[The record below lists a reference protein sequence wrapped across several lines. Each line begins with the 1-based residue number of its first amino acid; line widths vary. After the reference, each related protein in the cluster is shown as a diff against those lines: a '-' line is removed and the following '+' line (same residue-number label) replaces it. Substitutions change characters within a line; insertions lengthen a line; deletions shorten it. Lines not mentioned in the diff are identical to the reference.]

1 MKNYIQTDSG
11 RVVAIEMP
19 AEMQGKKKLNV
30 SSTNNRIK
38 SILKD
43 LELQSKKH
51 IDEINNVN
59 QYY

>member
-11 RVVAIEMP
+11 RVISIE
-19 AEMQGKKKLNV
+19 ESGRLQGKKKLNI

-38 SILKD
+38 AILKD

-51 IDEINNVN
+51 INEINNVN
-59 QYY
+59 

>member
-11 RVVAIEMP
+11 RVVAIEKP
-19 AEMQGKKKLNV
+19 GEMQEKKKLNV

-51 IDEINNVN
+51 IDEINDVN